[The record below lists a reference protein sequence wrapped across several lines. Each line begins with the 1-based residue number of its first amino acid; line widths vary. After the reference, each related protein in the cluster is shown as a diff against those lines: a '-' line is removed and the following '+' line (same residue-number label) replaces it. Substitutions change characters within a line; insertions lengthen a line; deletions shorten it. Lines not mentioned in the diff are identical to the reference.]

1 MIRWPTGLRFEALGL
16 LDAMNFPLGFLDAL
30 GPTEM
35 IFLGAIALLL
45 FGERLP
51 EVARS
56 FGKKFNEFR
65 SNVQS
70 IQEEIRSAALSAT
83 SEISSALDVQGAPSE
98 ASGSGSAGAKRRR
111 SRGSD
116 ELFEEATAPKFVPPK
131 SDPPDA

>member
-1 MIRWPTGLRFEALGL
+1 MA
-16 LDAMNFPLGFLDAL
+16 FPIGFLDAL

-83 SEISSALDVQGAPSE
+83 SEITSSLDVEGTSLGASRSV
-98 ASGSGSAGAKRRR
+98 SGSPKRRR
-111 SRGSD
+111 ARGSD
-116 ELFEEATAPKFVPPK
+116 DLFEEATAPKFVPPP
-131 SDPPDA
+131 SDPADS